1 MIIPSLEGRQD
12 DKQKSN
18 GKGWVMI
25 SVKDVQ
31 VCDATEVEQSCKSS
45 RTKNNFDSNE
55 RYAQFK
61 NSCRSFRQEVDNV

>member
-1 MIIPSLEGRQD
+1 
-12 DKQKSN
+12 
-18 GKGWVMI
+18 MI

-31 VCDATEVEQSCKSS
+31 ECDATEAKQSYYSS
-45 RTKNNFDSNE
+45 LTKNNFDSNE